1 MAAFARVRLR
11 RKLLRISGVEADFIE
26 DPYLQVI
33 ADAGAPFANTEVRIT
48 RGRPNECHRNAA
60 RFWLKG
66 KCAAIAIGYYL
77 GPDHVWRQHSWGVT
91 GDGTWPGSGSV
102 PKQSPPGAARRWD
115 PGFGAS
121 TAASNGQILPWDQ
134 QKDEWDE
141 MRCGKCTACAE
152 LQKLPIACFRRP
164 LS

>member
-48 RGRPNECHRNAA
+48 CGRPNECHRNAA

-77 GPDHVWRQHSWGVT
+77 GPDDVWRQHSWGVM
-91 GDGTWPGSGSV
+91 GSGTILDTHSGSRRYFGVRVESV
-102 PKQSPPGAARRWD
+102 EAMKFAENHVSLTEVARFMKTSPERFRPIVEECRRML
-115 PGFGAS
+115 A
-121 TAASNGQILPWDQ
+121 LPD
-134 QKDEWDE
+134 
-141 MRCGKCTACAE
+141 
-152 LQKLPIACFRRP
+152 
-164 LS
+164 